1 MVHVTLHDP
10 YAVKQAVN
18 VLVHVACMVGGNA
31 LAEHS
36 FCTYHACAYHT
47 SYLPFSLWQMLQ
59 SIMLAIFFSPR
70 FGHVIDGVWRVQRPS
85 HGLAPEQAARR
96 RIARLAQAAADGAA
110 RRLQHD
116 LPSHRVPCGQVCGP
130 LVGLQV
136 AGAERQGGAT
146 DGEAGDDPPLVG
158 DDARDSS
165 RSMCRGNVPH
175 TRSLEL
181 TGTPNG

>member
-70 FGHVIDGVWRVQRPS
+70 FGHVIDGVWRGRDIF
-85 HGLAPEQAARR
+85 RFY
-96 RIARLAQAAADGAA
+96 
-110 RRLQHD
+110 LQLYFRTND
-116 LPSHRVPCGQVCGP
+116 
-130 LVGLQV
+130 
-136 AGAERQGGAT
+136 T
-146 DGEAGDDPPLVG
+146 DIL
-158 DDARDSS
+158 
-165 RSMCRGNVPH
+165 
-175 TRSLEL
+175 LL
-181 TGTPNG
+181 KQILK